1 MWLDDGIEYI
11 YAQSESMDDDEL
23 FGDGVTYGSEN
34 EDMNLDDGEP
44 WGLTQVEAEMY

>member
-23 FGDGVTYGSEN
+23 FIDGVSYDN
-34 EDMNLDDGEP
+34 EDINLDDGEP